1 MSTERK
7 NQRTS
12 KRAEK
17 IQKDPNMDKNDKNT
31 VQSEKMRYKNADEIY
46 E

>member
-1 MSTERK
+1 MPAERK

-12 KRAEK
+12 KRAEEF
-17 IQKDPNMDKNDKNT
+17 QKTPNMDKSGKKT
-31 VQSEKMRYKNADEIY
+31 VQSEKMRYNNADEIY